1 MSNLGNKEIMAKNI
15 KTYMEQKNVT
25 RQDICDALGFKYSTF
40 SEWVNGNAYPRIDK
54 IEMMANY
61 FGISKSDLV
70 EDHGLINYAKEK
82 PTQYYLDPETADFAQ
97 ELKDRPEL
105 KMLFSAS
112 RKATKEDIEMTIDIL
127 NRLTGGQK

>member
-15 KTYMEQKNVT
+15 KAYMEQKNVT

-61 FGISKSDLV
+61 FGVSKADLV
-70 EDHGLINYAKEK
+70 EDPSQKINE
-82 PTQYYLDPETADFAQ
+82 YYLDEETAEIAQ

-105 KMLFSAS
+105 KMLFSTS

-127 NRLTGGQK
+127 NRLVNK

>member
-15 KTYMEQKNVT
+15 KAYMEQKNVT

-61 FGISKSDLV
+61 FGVSKADLV
-70 EDHGLINYAKEK
+70 EDPSQKINE
-82 PTQYYLDPETADFAQ
+82 YYLDEETAEIAQ

-105 KMLFSAS
+105 KMLFSTS
-112 RKATKEDIEMTIDIL
+112 RKATEEDIEMTIDIL
-127 NRLTGGQK
+127 NRLVNK